1 MSTQKRWFT
10 VKEAAEYVGR
20 DIKAIKKLAVNG
32 WIKSYKIFNLTRFEK
47 QSLDY
52 FLKYHQERGP

>member
-1 MSTQKRWFT
+1 MKKRWYT
-10 VKEAAEYVGR
+10 SREAAEYVGR
-20 DIKAIKKLAVNG
+20 DIKDVKKLSVNG

-52 FLKYHQERGP
+52 FLQLQQERAP

>member
-1 MSTQKRWFT
+1 MNNQKKWFT
-10 VKEAAEYVGR
+10 PREAAVYIGR
-20 DIKAIKKLAVNG
+20 EVKDIKKLSVNG